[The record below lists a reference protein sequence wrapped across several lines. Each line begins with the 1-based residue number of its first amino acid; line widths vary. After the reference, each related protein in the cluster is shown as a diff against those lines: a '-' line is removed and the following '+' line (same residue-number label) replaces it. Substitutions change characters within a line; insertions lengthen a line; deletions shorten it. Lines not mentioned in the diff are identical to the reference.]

1 MAGKLTDSSE
11 RASVAAS
18 PSGGVV
24 IGGSATQRL
33 DKWLWYARIAKSRT
47 LAAGLVSRGKVRI
60 NRVRAEKPSQA
71 VRRGDVVTV
80 AVGRT
85 IRVLKIEAPGKRRGP
100 AAEARLLYEELT
112 AAEDKP
118 KSAATALSGGGVEGG
133 GVLPGG
139 AARPPGS
146 GRPTKKER
154 RLLDKWRSMPE

>member
-1 MAGKLTDSSE
+1 MTGK
-11 RASVAAS
+11 RAEGSDGTSGEAS
-18 PSGGVV
+18 TAGGVV

-71 VRRGDVVTV
+71 VRRGDVVTA

-85 IRVLKIEAPGKRRGP
+85 IRVLKIEALGKRRGP

-118 KSAATALSGGGVEGG
+118 KSAATALSGRGVEGG
-133 GVLPGG
+133 GVLPG